1 MLKFEWQVTKNKK
14 KLERKAPIIPH
25 VKKTLKVTLLTGI
38 KRIKKKS

>member
-1 MLKFEWQVTKNKK
+1 MPKFEWQVTKKQKK
-14 KLERKAPIIPH
+14 TQRKAPIIPH